1 MASGTGEV
9 HTKQLTPDMHDY
21 DIYLQSEAV
30 QQYLKR
36 RTL

>member
-21 DIYLQSEAV
+21 DTYF
-30 QQYLKR
+30 
-36 RTL
+36 TLFELSAK